1 MSILNANLYTFLINT
16 LFLML
21 KNLTSAYYSLFC
33 FYFLQKSAKLIN
45 FVPTLL

>member
-33 FYFLQKSAKLIN
+33 FYFFAKIGKID
-45 FVPTLL
+45 